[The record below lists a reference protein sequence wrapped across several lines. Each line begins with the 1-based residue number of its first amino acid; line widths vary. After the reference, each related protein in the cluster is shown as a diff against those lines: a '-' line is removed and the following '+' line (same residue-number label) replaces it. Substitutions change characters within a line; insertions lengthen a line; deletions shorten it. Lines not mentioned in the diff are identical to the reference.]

1 MHSKE
6 LKLHNL
12 LSVFGIKQE
21 ITPMAMAHVGREWEI
36 LSEHVREGVVIPL
49 PLVCVSEHIPKMSLL

>member
-1 MHSKE
+1 M
-6 LKLHNL
+6 HNL

-21 ITPMAMAHVGREWEI
+21 ITPMAMAHVGREWQI

-49 PLVCVSEHIPKMSLL
+49 SLVCVNEHIPKMSLL